1 MSRTPFAWRY
11 TAREVR
17 RRPVRSLLTL
27 AGIVLGVAA
36 ATAVGIGS
44 RASHHAYPGMF
55 DVLAGRAQ
63 LELRG
68 PDGHAFFA
76 PPADVSVEGVE
87 AFAPIIEA
95 PAGLATRDGPKPIMI
110 LGTAPP
116 DFGPPDLAASS
127 DGVREYRVN

>member
-11 TAREVR
+11 TLREVR

-36 ATAVGIGS
+36 ATAVGVGS
-44 RASHHAYPGMF
+44 RASHAAYPDMF

-76 PPADVSVEGVE
+76 PPADVRQV
-87 AFAPIIEA
+87 
-95 PAGLATRDGPKPIMI
+95 R
-110 LGTAPP
+110 
-116 DFGPPDLAASS
+116 
-127 DGVREYRVN
+127 GVRAAVPMVQVPVGLST